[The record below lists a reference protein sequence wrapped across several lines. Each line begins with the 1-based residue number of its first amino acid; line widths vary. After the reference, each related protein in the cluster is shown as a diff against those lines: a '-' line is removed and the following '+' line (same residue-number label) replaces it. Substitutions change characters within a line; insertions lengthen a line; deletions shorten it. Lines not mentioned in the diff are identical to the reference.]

1 MRTLKLSL
9 AGTGILVLVCGLA
22 GTVVAQEDPMAPA
35 EVTGSIELEHMRSHG
50 KISMM
55 EDVVIRTGWDISN
68 RWEASDPRLSG
79 TSDELSTWHR
89 YPGFDV
95 ISTSLA
101 VENEGGRWVG
111 TSTGMGDI
119 GSFTDAAVLHGE
131 GAYEGLTAFLIIE
144 WVPPSGSFIGAIFP
158 GGMPPFPEP
167 PAD

>member
-1 MRTLKLSL
+1 
-9 AGTGILVLVCGLA
+9 LVCGLA

-35 EVTGSIELEHMRSHG
+35 EVTGSIALEAMRSHG
-50 KISMM
+50 ETSMM
-55 EDVVIRTGWDISN
+55 EDVVIRAGWHISN

-79 TSDELSTWHR
+79 MSDELSTWHR
-89 YPGFDV
+89 YEPGFELL
-95 ISTSLA
+95 STSLA

-111 TSTGMGDI
+111 TSMGMDGTGF
-119 GSFTDAAVLHGE
+119 FTDAAVLHGE
-131 GAYEGLTAFLIIE
+131 GAYEGLTAFLIID